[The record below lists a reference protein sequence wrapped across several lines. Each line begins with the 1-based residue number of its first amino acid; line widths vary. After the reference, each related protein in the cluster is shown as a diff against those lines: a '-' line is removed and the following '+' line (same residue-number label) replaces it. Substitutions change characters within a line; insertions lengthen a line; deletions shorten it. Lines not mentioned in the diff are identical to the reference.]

1 MLNKYP
7 TSCLKN
13 NLKLYLLKSL
23 EKDINL
29 LHNFSVHF
37 NHIPSNKLGKH
48 LAIVVSKTNVAS
60 ALTKHMV

>member
-48 LAIVVSKTNVAS
+48 LA
-60 ALTKHMV
+60 HGGE